1 MTNVD
6 KLKGK
11 IKEMRLT
18 PEKVAD
24 AIGIDK
30 STMYRKLNNGG
41 DEFTIITLG
50 ITEDELNSKVAA
62 IKKVAESYD
71 NVSFAIGSCYE
82 SDKSN
87 VRLALR
93 LADERMYEDKR
104 LYYKEHPEFE
114 RV

>member
-41 DEFTIITLG
+41 DEFTIGQADKIA
-50 ITEDELNSKVAA
+50 KVLLLDAGEAQA
-62 IKKVAESYD
+62 IFFSQFVA
-71 NVSFAIGSCYE
+71 
-82 SDKSN
+82 
-87 VRLALR
+87 
-93 LADERMYEDKR
+93 
-104 LYYKEHPEFE
+104 
-114 RV
+114 